1 MVSMEILL
9 IGSAACFCPPSI
21 LVAYHLPMNR
31 ILAATRY
38 AVVVP
43 AIASILGALLLM
55 VQGSIEMIQVII
67 DAILNSTKLK
77 LTIVDVLT
85 AVDAILLGT
94 VLLVIGY
101 GLYELFINE
110 DLKVPVWLQVHDLDD
125 LKSKLIGVVVALI
138 AVIFVGV
145 FVDINR
151 SKDVLAFG
159 VGAGALV
166 TGLAIF
172 AFATKKDP
180 SMKLSRKEA
189 GIKKP

>member
-1 MVSMEILL
+1 MCTVIFT
-9 IGSAACFCPPSI
+9 IGNAACFRPSSI
-21 LVAYHLPMNR
+21 CVLYHLSMNR
-31 ILAATRY
+31 MLAATRY

-67 DAILNSTKLK
+67 DAIVNSTKLK

-145 FVDINR
+145 FVDVNR

-172 AFATKKDP
+172 AYTSKKDP
-180 SMKLSRKEA
+180 SVKVSRKDLRN
-189 GIKKP
+189 

>member
-1 MVSMEILL
+1 M
-9 IGSAACFCPPSI
+9 
-21 LVAYHLPMNR
+21 
-31 ILAATRY
+31 
-38 AVVVP
+38 
-43 AIASILGALLLM
+43 
-55 VQGSIEMIQVII
+55 
-67 DAILNSTKLK
+67 
-77 LTIVDVLT
+77 
-85 AVDAILLGT
+85 
-94 VLLVIGY
+94 
-101 GLYELFINE
+101 
-110 DLKVPVWLQVHDLDD
+110 PVWLQVHDLDD

-180 SMKLSRKEA
+180 SMKVSRKDLRN
-189 GIKKP
+189 

>member
-1 MVSMEILL
+1 
-9 IGSAACFCPPSI
+9 
-21 LVAYHLPMNR
+21 MNR

-67 DAILNSTKLK
+67 DAALNGTKLK
-77 LTIVDVLT
+77 ITIVDVLT

-101 GLYELFINE
+101 GLYELFIDD
-110 DLKVPVWLQVHDLDD
+110 DLSVPVWLQVHDLDD

-145 FVDINR
+145 FVDVNR
-151 SKDVLAFG
+151 SEDVIAFG

-166 TGLAIF
+166 TGLAVF

-180 SMKLSRKEA
+180 SMKVSRKDF
-189 GIKKP
+189 GSKKP

>member
-1 MVSMEILL
+1 
-9 IGSAACFCPPSI
+9 
-21 LVAYHLPMNR
+21 MNR

-55 VQGSIEMIQVII
+55 VQGSIEMIRVII
-67 DAILNSTKLK
+67 DAAINGTKLK

-101 GLYELFINE
+101 GLYELFIDE
-110 DLKVPVWLQVHDLDD
+110 DLSVPVWLQVHDLDD

-145 FVDINR
+145 FVDVNR
-151 SKDVLAFG
+151 SEDVITFG

-172 AFATKKDP
+172 AYATKKDP
-180 SMKLSRKEA
+180 STKVSRKDF
-189 GIKKP
+189 GNKKS